1 MRLGRS
7 LLYSGPRERG
17 HHLLHKVIG
26 EDTRVGRKQKTGA
39 QRFKIMVFVG
49 LPWERQDWE
58 K

>member
-1 MRLGRS
+1 MRLGRR

-17 HHLLHKVIG
+17 HHLVHMATG

-39 QRFKIMVFVG
+39 QRFKIMAFIEVS
-49 LPWERQDWE
+49 WERQDWA

>member
-49 LPWERQDWE
+49 LPWERQD
-58 K
+58 